1 MFALTAMPVLA
12 EWVQTGPAEA
22 GMTQFHD
29 PASVRA
35 AGDIRNVLRLA
46 SQAKTGQSDA
56 MSNRASWEFD
66 CRRAQ
71 GRIVEMLW
79 FQEPMGLGLS
89 LDVTYRTAPD
99 WRPVAP
105 GTLAQSAS
113 IAMFS
118 VITLWPVAAARPHEP
133 TRGPMASPSM
143 ARL

>member
-79 FQEPMGLGLS
+79 FQEPMGQGLS

-105 GTLAQSAS
+105 GTLADTVMKA
-113 IAMFS
+113 
-118 VITLWPVAAARPHEP
+118 VC
-133 TRGPMASPSM
+133 
-143 ARL
+143 RL